1 MFIQIENLSREKR
14 AREGGDAAI
23 SPRALGRLLR
33 RGLNWFCDRYTCWLM
48 DGGHDAPCISLG
60 HAHISKLGQYGTASS
75 EGRPYPAR

>member
-33 RGLNWFCDRYTCWLM
+33 RGLNWFCDRYTC
-48 DGGHDAPCISLG
+48 
-60 HAHISKLGQYGTASS
+60 
-75 EGRPYPAR
+75 